1 MLATTN
7 ISITSSDGIAKQE
20 QPNKA
25 EVEDGEIEDAKMT
38 DVGTGKGG
46 EAKPTRT
53 PSQAGSTT
61 PSVVT
66 ADTSQDAT
74 SGEHPPVRSRPHSR
88 APTSSRQP
96 DIPKRPDIR
105 QQVHPPVRPPPRH
118 SDGRLPPR
126 PEGLDDRRERHPDFG
141 PRGRHGGPDHNRSFD
156 GSLGD
161 VRGRLNEHLN
171 ERDRDFPMRPP
182 ADDLMRGPPR
192 DARSTRENGWPMDR
206 PGRMRGPGPNDSFHG
221 RDPSVRGELM
231 PDHMDRPVDIPRRG
245 DQSRPEKDDR
255 RPYPS
260 RPLSPP
266 RPADLPNRPERFP
279 PPDDRRPAGFAPSS
293 RIDDLPR
300 GPRTDR
306 QADPRDTA
314 PGPDMTHGRLRQPEP
329 PSEIPA
335 GPRRRG
341 GRNAPGQA
349 PPMLSSSNATL
360 PAPERQTPTG
370 PARQTGRGAPEQP
383 VPPAQPAASTT
394 APGIHPD
401 RLRNLV
407 NEPTAPAAA
416 PSGPRGL
423 GPQQPPRGPSA
434 QSVQSGPPGQG
445 FGGERGRGDK
455 RFAGLNNVLQQSG
468 GGGGGGDRGGNPPP
482 VRGRGANR
490 PPNTMEAPP
499 SQPANRPPMGPAG
512 PQEDLSRNRPSGG
525 RGGDLI
531 DDAVPEAGRSGPTG
545 GRNRETEPTREKE
558 PERRDGSSSGR
569 NRRDGRRNDRER
581 SRRSD
586 VGGGSRDEKGTG
598 EPRETLRR
606 VQSSREELRRRDRRD
621 RPDGPS
627 EMTGPTPSTNETH
640 DTEGRLRPP
649 SSTDAPPPPPPPP
662 PPPMPEGI
670 NDRRFN
676 SGDRGSRSDNRD
688 RERERR
694 GDRRDR
700 DHQREGGSGSGGS
713 GHRKRGRQG
722 PDDNTDGG
730 RGMRMGN
737 DNKRPRRGA

>member
-1 MLATTN
+1 VTN
-7 ISITSSDGIAKQE
+7 LSIIIRSDSISKQE
-20 QPNKA
+20 QSGKA

-38 DVGTGKGG
+38 DVGTGKVG

-66 ADTSQDAT
+66 GDTGQDAT
-74 SGEHPPVRSRPHSR
+74 SGEQPRVRSRPTSR

-171 ERDRDFPMRPP
+171 DRDRDFPIRPP
-182 ADDLMRGPPR
+182 PDDLMRGPPR

-221 RDPSVRGELM
+221 RDPSGRGELL
-231 PDHMDRPVDIPRRG
+231 PDPIDRPVDIPRRG
-245 DQSRPEKDDR
+245 DPSRPERPEKDDR
-255 RPYPS
+255 RPYPP

-266 RPADLPNRPERFP
+266 RPADLPNRPDRFP
-279 PPDDRRPAGFAPSS
+279 PPDDRRSGGFPSSS

-300 GPRTDR
+300 APRTDR
-306 QADPRDTA
+306 QADHRDTA

-341 GRNAPGQA
+341 GRNIPGQA

-360 PAPERQTPTG
+360 PTPERQTPTG
-370 PARQTGRGAPEQP
+370 PARQSGRGAPEQP
-383 VPPAQPAASTT
+383 AVPTQPVGSSS
-394 APGIHPD
+394 APGVHPD

-407 NEPTAPAAA
+407 NEPAAPAAA

-434 QSVQSGPPGQG
+434 QSGQSGPPGQG

-455 RFAGLNNVLQQSG
+455 RFAGLNNMLQQS
-468 GGGGGGDRGGNPPP
+468 GGGGGDRGGNPPP

-490 PPNTMEAPP
+490 PSSNMEAPSP
-499 SQPANRPPMGPAG
+499 QPANRPPMGPAG
-512 PQEDLSRNRPSGG
+512 PQEDLPRNRPNGG

-531 DDAVPEAGRSGPTG
+531 DDIVPDTGRSGPTG
-545 GRNRETEPTREKE
+545 NRSREMEPTREKE
-558 PERRDGSSSGR
+558 AERRDGSSSGR

-586 VGGGSRDEKGTG
+586 VGSGGGRDEKGAG

-606 VQSSREELRRRDRRD
+606 VQSSREEMRRRDRRD

-627 EMTGPTPSTNETH
+627 EMSGPAPSSSEPH
-640 DTEGRLRPP
+640 EAEGRLRPP
-649 SSTDAPPPPPPPP
+649 SSMDAPPPPPPPP
-662 PPPMPEGI
+662 PPPMPDGNE
-670 NDRRFN
+670 RRFN

-722 PDDNTDGG
+722 PDDGPDGG